1 MTPDEWLSRYHRSP
15 NMRHMV
21 AGEVEIDINNASLN
35 DYVDFAVRE
44 VLIELPT
51 GKHKIVGYY
60 KNRNSSTVTVT
71 IFLRII

>member
-1 MTPDEWLSRYHRSP
+1 MTPDEWLCRYHRLP
-15 NMRHMV
+15 QMRHMV
-21 AGEVEIDINNASLN
+21 DGEAEIDINAGDLN
-35 DYVDFAVRE
+35 DYVEYAIRE

-60 KNRNSSTVTVT
+60 RNRGSSTVT